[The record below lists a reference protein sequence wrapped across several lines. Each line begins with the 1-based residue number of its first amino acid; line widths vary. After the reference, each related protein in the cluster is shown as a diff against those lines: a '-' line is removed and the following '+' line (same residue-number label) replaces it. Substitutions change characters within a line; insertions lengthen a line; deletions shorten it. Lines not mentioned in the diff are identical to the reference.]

1 MGEKDIT
8 QKNFEA
14 YNDVVADI
22 VNGSLFNGEETI
34 KAESLID
41 AQPFSQYKADK
52 GIVHEQERDV
62 AKYCMD
68 MNCNIRLALIGF
80 ENQIAID
87 PDMPIRVIGYDG
99 ASYRD
104 ELNQDK
110 IALDGD
116 GNQTSHIRNRRYP
129 VVTLILYFGK
139 RPWKK
144 PLCLY
149 DVLDIPDKLKPFVN
163 DYKINLVDVPRLTTE
178 QVENYKGDFQI
189 IADYFVQITNGKE
202 YVPSSK
208 RIQHV
213 DSMLKLI
220 SVLTNDKRYA
230 ECMESKDMEMEGVS
244 MCEVLDRVEAR
255 GEARGIMK
263 NRTEMIQNML
273 KENISVDV
281 IAKVAK
287 ITVEQVIAIGKKAA
301 VL

>member
-1 MGEKDIT
+1 MSRSEILL
-8 QKNFEA
+8 
-14 YNDVVADI
+14 
-22 VNGSLFNGEETI
+22 S
-34 KAESLID
+34 
-41 AQPFSQYKADK
+41 
-52 GIVHEQERDV
+52 
-62 AKYCMD
+62 
-68 MNCNIRLALIGF
+68 
-80 ENQIAID
+80 IA
-87 PDMPIRVIGYDG
+87 
-99 ASYRD
+99 
-104 ELNQDK
+104 
-110 IALDGD
+110 
-116 GNQTSHIRNRRYP
+116 
-129 VVTLILYFGK
+129 
-139 RPWKK
+139 
-144 PLCLY
+144 
-149 DVLDIPDKLKPFVN
+149 
-163 DYKINLVDVPRLTTE
+163 LTTE

-230 ECMESKDMEMEGVS
+230 ECMESKDMEMEGIS
-244 MCEVLDRVEAR
+244 MCEVLDRVEASGEAR
-255 GEARGIMK
+255 GEAHGIMK

>member
-1 MGEKDIT
+1 M
-8 QKNFEA
+8 
-14 YNDVVADI
+14 
-22 VNGSLFNGEETI
+22 
-34 KAESLID
+34 
-41 AQPFSQYKADK
+41 
-52 GIVHEQERDV
+52 
-62 AKYCMD
+62 
-68 MNCNIRLALIGF
+68 
-80 ENQIAID
+80 
-87 PDMPIRVIGYDG
+87 
-99 ASYRD
+99 
-104 ELNQDK
+104 
-110 IALDGD
+110 
-116 GNQTSHIRNRRYP
+116 
-129 VVTLILYFGK
+129 
-139 RPWKK
+139 
-144 PLCLY
+144 CLY

-220 SVLTNDKRYA
+220 SVLTNDKRYV

-244 MCEVLDRVEAR
+244 MCEVLDRV
-255 GEARGIMK
+255 EARGIMK

-287 ITVEQVIAIGKKAA
+287 ITVEQVIAIGKKTA

>member
-1 MGEKDIT
+1 M
-8 QKNFEA
+8 
-14 YNDVVADI
+14 
-22 VNGSLFNGEETI
+22 
-34 KAESLID
+34 
-41 AQPFSQYKADK
+41 
-52 GIVHEQERDV
+52 
-62 AKYCMD
+62 
-68 MNCNIRLALIGF
+68 
-80 ENQIAID
+80 
-87 PDMPIRVIGYDG
+87 
-99 ASYRD
+99 
-104 ELNQDK
+104 
-110 IALDGD
+110 
-116 GNQTSHIRNRRYP
+116 
-129 VVTLILYFGK
+129 
-139 RPWKK
+139 
-144 PLCLY
+144 
-149 DVLDIPDKLKPFVN
+149 
-163 DYKINLVDVPRLTTE
+163 VDVPRLTTE

>member
-1 MGEKDIT
+1 MLL
-8 QKNFEA
+8 
-14 YNDVVADI
+14 
-22 VNGSLFNGEETI
+22 S
-34 KAESLID
+34 
-41 AQPFSQYKADK
+41 
-52 GIVHEQERDV
+52 
-62 AKYCMD
+62 
-68 MNCNIRLALIGF
+68 
-80 ENQIAID
+80 IA
-87 PDMPIRVIGYDG
+87 
-99 ASYRD
+99 
-104 ELNQDK
+104 
-110 IALDGD
+110 
-116 GNQTSHIRNRRYP
+116 
-129 VVTLILYFGK
+129 
-139 RPWKK
+139 
-144 PLCLY
+144 
-149 DVLDIPDKLKPFVN
+149 
-163 DYKINLVDVPRLTTE
+163 LTTE

-255 GEARGIMK
+255 GEACGIMK

>member
-1 MGEKDIT
+1 MLL
-8 QKNFEA
+8 
-14 YNDVVADI
+14 
-22 VNGSLFNGEETI
+22 S
-34 KAESLID
+34 
-41 AQPFSQYKADK
+41 
-52 GIVHEQERDV
+52 
-62 AKYCMD
+62 
-68 MNCNIRLALIGF
+68 
-80 ENQIAID
+80 IA
-87 PDMPIRVIGYDG
+87 
-99 ASYRD
+99 
-104 ELNQDK
+104 
-110 IALDGD
+110 
-116 GNQTSHIRNRRYP
+116 
-129 VVTLILYFGK
+129 
-139 RPWKK
+139 
-144 PLCLY
+144 
-149 DVLDIPDKLKPFVN
+149 
-163 DYKINLVDVPRLTTE
+163 LTTE

>member
-1 MGEKDIT
+1 MSRSEILL
-8 QKNFEA
+8 
-14 YNDVVADI
+14 
-22 VNGSLFNGEETI
+22 S
-34 KAESLID
+34 
-41 AQPFSQYKADK
+41 
-52 GIVHEQERDV
+52 
-62 AKYCMD
+62 
-68 MNCNIRLALIGF
+68 
-80 ENQIAID
+80 IA
-87 PDMPIRVIGYDG
+87 
-99 ASYRD
+99 
-104 ELNQDK
+104 
-110 IALDGD
+110 
-116 GNQTSHIRNRRYP
+116 
-129 VVTLILYFGK
+129 
-139 RPWKK
+139 
-144 PLCLY
+144 
-149 DVLDIPDKLKPFVN
+149 
-163 DYKINLVDVPRLTTE
+163 LTTE

-220 SVLTNDKRYA
+220 YVLTNDKRYA

>member
-1 MGEKDIT
+1 ML
-8 QKNFEA
+8 
-14 YNDVVADI
+14 
-22 VNGSLFNGEETI
+22 S
-34 KAESLID
+34 
-41 AQPFSQYKADK
+41 
-52 GIVHEQERDV
+52 
-62 AKYCMD
+62 
-68 MNCNIRLALIGF
+68 
-80 ENQIAID
+80 IA
-87 PDMPIRVIGYDG
+87 
-99 ASYRD
+99 
-104 ELNQDK
+104 
-110 IALDGD
+110 
-116 GNQTSHIRNRRYP
+116 
-129 VVTLILYFGK
+129 
-139 RPWKK
+139 
-144 PLCLY
+144 
-149 DVLDIPDKLKPFVN
+149 
-163 DYKINLVDVPRLTTE
+163 LTTE

-220 SVLTNDKRYA
+220 YVLTNDKRYA

>member
-1 MGEKDIT
+1 ML
-8 QKNFEA
+8 
-14 YNDVVADI
+14 
-22 VNGSLFNGEETI
+22 S
-34 KAESLID
+34 
-41 AQPFSQYKADK
+41 
-52 GIVHEQERDV
+52 
-62 AKYCMD
+62 
-68 MNCNIRLALIGF
+68 
-80 ENQIAID
+80 IA
-87 PDMPIRVIGYDG
+87 
-99 ASYRD
+99 
-104 ELNQDK
+104 
-110 IALDGD
+110 
-116 GNQTSHIRNRRYP
+116 
-129 VVTLILYFGK
+129 
-139 RPWKK
+139 
-144 PLCLY
+144 
-149 DVLDIPDKLKPFVN
+149 
-163 DYKINLVDVPRLTTE
+163 LTTE

-220 SVLTNDKRYA
+220 YVLTNDKRYA
-230 ECMESKDMEMEGVS
+230 KCMESKDMEMEGVS